1 MYHSQCIF
9 SAANRQKFLK
19 ILQNIEKSA
28 FDMFHKNPVLI
39 DAIKSIKST
48 MCCSTLNCPLIRRPF
63 RSKATYRLLPSCLAG
78 ICDRGKVNFTEL
90 YYISGDCALIPR
102 QSTNCN
108 QKHGGFWPNLRHF
121 DVTVS
126 LFSCRT
132 PLTRYL
138 SGKNI
143 DIIGPI
149 ISMGKNLSMSRGQ
162 WMAP

>member
-1 MYHSQCIF
+1 MNIHNWFTHPTLHGVPKKGYPFKSSA
-9 SAANRQKFLK
+9 SAACSNL
-19 ILQNIEKSA
+19 NA
-28 FDMFHKNPVLI
+28 
-39 DAIKSIKST
+39 ST
-48 MCCSTLNCPLIRRPF
+48 
-63 RSKATYRLLPSCLAG
+63 
-78 ICDRGKVNFTEL
+78 TEL

-138 SGKNI
+138 SGKN
-143 DIIGPI
+143 
-149 ISMGKNLSMSRGQ
+149 LSMSRGQ

>member
-1 MYHSQCIF
+1 MTEAYLVTRCV
-9 SAANRQKFLK
+9 L
-19 ILQNIEKSA
+19 
-28 FDMFHKNPVLI
+28 DNP
-39 DAIKSIKST
+39 
-48 MCCSTLNCPLIRRPF
+48 
-63 RSKATYRLLPSCLAG
+63 
-78 ICDRGKVNFTEL
+78 TEL

-138 SGKNI
+138 SGKNCKNFKHEPWSV
-143 DIIGPI
+143 DGPMKIG
-149 ISMGKNLSMSRGQ
+149 KL
-162 WMAP
+162 

>member
-1 MYHSQCIF
+1 MTDCRVRTSRAIN
-9 SAANRQKFLK
+9 SGKRESLK
-19 ILQNIEKSA
+19 VVI
-28 FDMFHKNPVLI
+28 
-39 DAIKSIKST
+39 
-48 MCCSTLNCPLIRRPF
+48 
-63 RSKATYRLLPSCLAG
+63 
-78 ICDRGKVNFTEL
+78 TEL

-121 DVTVS
+121 DVS

-138 SGKNI
+138 SGKN
-143 DIIGPI
+143 
-149 ISMGKNLSMSRGQ
+149 LSMSRGQ

>member
-1 MYHSQCIF
+1 MVKCFTVCHGTHALLFALKFYLALATWPLNGKDMVYLKYMYGLEALQGLRTEGCAQRRAQSPIF
-9 SAANRQKFLK
+9 AANV
-19 ILQNIEKSA
+19 
-28 FDMFHKNPVLI
+28 P
-39 DAIKSIKST
+39 T
-48 MCCSTLNCPLIRRPF
+48 
-63 RSKATYRLLPSCLAG
+63 
-78 ICDRGKVNFTEL
+78 TEL

-138 SGKNI
+138 SGKN
-143 DIIGPI
+143 
-149 ISMGKNLSMSRGQ
+149 LSMSRGQ
-162 WMAP
+162 WMAL

>member
-1 MYHSQCIF
+1 MRH
-9 SAANRQKFLK
+9 ARTPKFQLSGHTVHF
-19 ILQNIEKSA
+19 LYCGMS
-28 FDMFHKNPVLI
+28 
-39 DAIKSIKST
+39 
-48 MCCSTLNCPLIRRPF
+48 
-63 RSKATYRLLPSCLAG
+63 
-78 ICDRGKVNFTEL
+78 TEL

-126 LFSCRT
+126 LFSCRI

-138 SGKNI
+138 S
-143 DIIGPI
+143 
-149 ISMGKNLSMSRGQ
+149 GKNLSMSRGQ

>member
-1 MYHSQCIF
+1 MASISPRDLSFQFTYSSMVYPSDVTTAMFLETLGSREHDLQIYSIAQCKSLTAGKLIF
-9 SAANRQKFLK
+9 FW
-19 ILQNIEKSA
+19 
-28 FDMFHKNPVLI
+28 DH
-39 DAIKSIKST
+39 
-48 MCCSTLNCPLIRRPF
+48 
-63 RSKATYRLLPSCLAG
+63 
-78 ICDRGKVNFTEL
+78 FTDL

-138 SGKNI
+138 SGKN
-143 DIIGPI
+143 
-149 ISMGKNLSMSRGQ
+149 LSMSRGQ

>member
-1 MYHSQCIF
+1 METD
-9 SAANRQKFLK
+9 
-19 ILQNIEKSA
+19 LQNPMLE
-28 FDMFHKNPVLI
+28 FVR
-39 DAIKSIKST
+39 T
-48 MCCSTLNCPLIRRPF
+48 
-63 RSKATYRLLPSCLAG
+63 
-78 ICDRGKVNFTEL
+78 TEL

-138 SGKNI
+138 SGKN
-143 DIIGPI
+143 
-149 ISMGKNLSMSRGQ
+149 LSMSRGQ

>member
-1 MYHSQCIF
+1 MSRVALWEDPHSSSELYYSLSEHCDLFTFLVTCHYTCF
-9 SAANRQKFLK
+9 SEPKRSITTIRFKNPAK
-19 ILQNIEKSA
+19 ILR
-28 FDMFHKNPVLI
+28 FVY
-39 DAIKSIKST
+39 ST
-48 MCCSTLNCPLIRRPF
+48 HSPFNACADKCPLC
-63 RSKATYRLLPSCLAG
+63 SLGA
-78 ICDRGKVNFTEL
+78 NTEL

-126 LFSCRT
+126 LFSCST

-138 SGKNI
+138 S
-143 DIIGPI
+143 
-149 ISMGKNLSMSRGQ
+149 GKNLSMSRGQ

>member
-1 MYHSQCIF
+1 MTC
-9 SAANRQKFLK
+9 
-19 ILQNIEKSA
+19 
-28 FDMFHKNPVLI
+28 VLPALSFTI
-39 DAIKSIKST
+39 YLEIVLSIKST
-48 MCCSTLNCPLIRRPF
+48 NQKHGGFDVTVSLFSWGHP
-63 RSKATYRLLPSCLAG
+63 
-78 ICDRGKVNFTEL
+78 TEL

-138 SGKNI
+138 S
-143 DIIGPI
+143 
-149 ISMGKNLSMSRGQ
+149 SKNLSTSRGQ

>member
-1 MYHSQCIF
+1 M
-9 SAANRQKFLK
+9 FLK
-19 ILQNIEKSA
+19 HYTFGIYNQYFCTLVQYFGTLVSNLGRWLKLQVPRQYSNFGDVIRKTRNKFVNRALKS
-28 FDMFHKNPVLI
+28 DLE
-39 DAIKSIKST
+39 ST
-48 MCCSTLNCPLIRRPF
+48 VTNGHI
-63 RSKATYRLLPSCLAG
+63 
-78 ICDRGKVNFTEL
+78 TEL

-138 SGKNI
+138 SGKN
-143 DIIGPI
+143 
-149 ISMGKNLSMSRGQ
+149 LSMSRGQ

>member
-1 MYHSQCIF
+1 MESL
-9 SAANRQKFLK
+9 SEEFLQAIVNNNK
-19 ILQNIEKSA
+19 TCTEATVTYLIVISTSLQRT
-28 FDMFHKNPVLI
+28 V
-39 DAIKSIKST
+39 T
-48 MCCSTLNCPLIRRPF
+48 
-63 RSKATYRLLPSCLAG
+63 
-78 ICDRGKVNFTEL
+78 TEL

-138 SGKNI
+138 SGKN
-143 DIIGPI
+143 
-149 ISMGKNLSMSRGQ
+149 LSMSRGQ
-162 WMAP
+162 WVAQ

>member
-1 MYHSQCIF
+1 MI
-9 SAANRQKFLK
+9 
-19 ILQNIEKSA
+19 
-28 FDMFHKNPVLI
+28 DMSMPYMVNAQFAHIMSVKMCVL
-39 DAIKSIKST
+39 S
-48 MCCSTLNCPLIRRPF
+48 
-63 RSKATYRLLPSCLAG
+63 
-78 ICDRGKVNFTEL
+78 TEL

-138 SGKNI
+138 SGKN
-143 DIIGPI
+143 
-149 ISMGKNLSMSRGQ
+149 LSMSRGQ

>member
-1 MYHSQCIF
+1 MLNGLFPNYLPSLSSLVPAIGKHVPIF
-9 SAANRQKFLK
+9 PYLLVLFDFLLLCHYTYYGK
-19 ILQNIEKSA
+19 TSVQ
-28 FDMFHKNPVLI
+28 F
-39 DAIKSIKST
+39 
-48 MCCSTLNCPLIRRPF
+48 
-63 RSKATYRLLPSCLAG
+63 YRLLYVFMVNYVVYCTYHNAG
-78 ICDRGKVNFTEL
+78 ASTEL

-138 SGKNI
+138 SGKN
-143 DIIGPI
+143 
-149 ISMGKNLSMSRGQ
+149 LSMSGGQ